1 MKVNTLKTLILILFT
16 ISATQAQ
23 TQQKTEMKKTR
34 EAMIYLIKGS
44 PIENGDTAHLVPVK
58 RQVSASAPLAG
69 VMKALLKGA
78 NEKDEDDI
86 YSVISGL
93 IFVSAQIKNRT
104 ARIDFK
110 YDIEELDEGEEYSW
124 GATERAFFPD
134 AVEKTVLQFEGIKRV
149 VVCVEGL
156 ESYDSPDSFYHR
168 KCPKVWWKKE
178 K

>member
-1 MKVNTLKTLILILFT
+1 MNTLKILVLILFT
-16 ISATQAQ
+16 MTTTQAQ
-23 TQQKTEMKKTR
+23 TQQKTQAKKTR

-58 RQVSASAPLAG
+58 RQIPASAPLAG
-69 VMKALLKGA
+69 VMKALLEGA

-93 IFVSAQIKNRT
+93 IFVSAQIKNQT

-110 YDIEELDEGEEYSW
+110 YDIKELNEGEEFAW

-134 AVEKTVLQFEGIKRV
+134 AVEKTALQFEGVKRV
-149 VVCVEGL
+149 IVCVEGL
-156 ESYDSPDSFYHR
+156 KSYDSPDSFYHR
-168 KCPKVWWKKE
+168 KCPKIWWEKK